1 MATEFTLTARPIL
14 VTGSPIK
21 PQQTLSD
28 ALDVSS
34 YDEIDAV
41 CTINAIVGSGGLSV
55 RLMTGMQKD
64 TETGWV
70 ELLAFTFTNL
80 NAAGKSEIKNSST
93 KLLKYLRWEVT
104 DLNGA
109 TSITFDIGGML
120 RKR

>member
-14 VTGSPIK
+14 VSSATTTQPLK
-21 PQQTLSD
+21 D
-28 ALDVSS
+28 ALDVSH

-41 CTINAIVGSGGLSV
+41 CTIDAIVGSGSLSIH
-55 RLMTGMQKD
+55 LLTGMQRES
-64 TETGWV
+64 ETGWV
-70 ELLAFTFTNL
+70 ELLAFTNSNL
-80 NAAGKSEIKNSST
+80 NAAGKSEVKNAST

-104 DLNGA
+104 DLNSA